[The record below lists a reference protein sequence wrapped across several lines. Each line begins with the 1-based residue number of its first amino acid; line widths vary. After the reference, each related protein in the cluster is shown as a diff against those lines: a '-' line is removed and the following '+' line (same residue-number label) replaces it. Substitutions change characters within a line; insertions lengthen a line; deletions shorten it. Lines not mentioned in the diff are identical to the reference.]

1 MSPRLSSPIPARS
14 TLLGLAPLPLLLS
27 SRSRL
32 SSPAPANHPRTDR
45 RLSITGGR
53 RRRRARADRVC
64 AAYVREGTID
74 PGDRAPSPHS
84 ITQCLSLSRKPAA
97 FVPLRGSGA
106 IPRLYLPVRASRP
119 WRLQLHAGVVD
130 VTRVCLLLKPPWAS
144 RRNESRHCP
153 RTPCDR
159 EREVCG
165 PPLTPNADIPPSLAV
180 TGMIDTTHDRFVGA
194 DTLSRPRTHLTARAA
209 SPWLHSTL
217 PAAHPPLVPWG
228 SSGRGK
234 NARAWVSTASPKLN
248 PVARTT
254 PALAQ

>member
-32 SSPAPANHPRTDR
+32 SSPRQPITHERIAGSASRAGVDAAGLARTASAR
-45 RLSITGGR
+45 RMSG
-53 RRRRARADRVC
+53 RARSTPEIARP
-64 AAYVREGTID
+64 ART
-74 PGDRAPSPHS
+74 
-84 ITQCLSLSRKPAA
+84 LSRSVFPYHGNQPRS
-97 FVPLRGSGA
+97 FPCGA
-106 IPRLYLPVRASRP
+106 RAHTRLYLPVRASRP

-209 SPWLHSTL
+209 SP
-217 PAAHPPLVPWG
+217 
-228 SSGRGK
+228 
-234 NARAWVSTASPKLN
+234 
-248 PVARTT
+248 
-254 PALAQ
+254 